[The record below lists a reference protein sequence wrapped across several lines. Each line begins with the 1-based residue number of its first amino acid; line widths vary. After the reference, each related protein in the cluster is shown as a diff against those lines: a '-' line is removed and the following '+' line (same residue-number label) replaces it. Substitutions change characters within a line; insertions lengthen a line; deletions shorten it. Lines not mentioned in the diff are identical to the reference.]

1 MNYFSIKIALISW
14 LATTFAFAVAG
25 GVVLEGKGFTFN
37 TVVIGTLVYI
47 VVVLPIFFVS
57 GNYLFK
63 NKLFRSLLIGV
74 VGIVVA
80 IGISDYLI
88 SLDIGKAVL
97 NSQWVSLT
105 LYFFG
110 MMGACI
116 TYAGLFLF
124 KDQMRRKHS

>member
-1 MNYFSIKIALISW
+1 M
-14 LATTFAFAVAG
+14 
-25 GVVLEGKGFTFN
+25 LEGKGFTFN

-110 MMGACI
+110 MMGVCI
-116 TYAGLFLF
+116 TFSVRGCGLFIGSWLIRSSYYF
-124 KDQMRRKHS
+124 